1 MANPL
6 LGQILG
12 SVFSNAMRGRAGSG
26 PLGGGGTGGMGGMGT
41 SGGGGLGD
49 LLGGMMGRGGGMM
62 GGGSPIG
69 GAGRGDRAGPT
80 GGLGG
85 LGGLGGNRGMLL
97 AMLLPLAMQWVQRSG
112 GIGAVLDRFKQ
123 KGYQQQADSWI
134 STGPNQMLDTSAVDD
149 VIGSDELSRLSQQL
163 GVPQQEVAD
172 GFAEILPEMADQLS
186 PQGQLAPEADDALN
200 GGLSE
205 LEQLVQGFRNNT

>member
-12 SVFSNAMRGRAGSG
+12 SVFSNAMRGRSG
-26 PLGGGGTGGMGGMGT
+26 GAVLGGGGPGGMGGMGT

-62 GGGSPIG
+62 GGGSPAG
-69 GAGRGDRAGPT
+69 GAGRN
-80 GGLGG
+80 
-85 LGGLGGNRGMLL
+85 GGLGGNRGMLL
-97 AMLLPLAMQWVQRSG
+97 ALLLPLAMQWVQRNG

-149 VIGSDELSRLSQQL
+149 VVGSEELARLSQQL
-163 GVPQQEVAD
+163 GIPQQEVAD

-186 PQGQLAPEADDALN
+186 PQGQVTAEADDALN